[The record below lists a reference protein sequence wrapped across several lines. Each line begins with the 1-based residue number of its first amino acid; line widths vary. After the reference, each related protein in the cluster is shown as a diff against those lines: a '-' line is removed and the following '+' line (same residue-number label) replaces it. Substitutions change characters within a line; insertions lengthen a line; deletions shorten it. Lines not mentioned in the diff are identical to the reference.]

1 VANLVDWYN
10 HEHRHSTIRFVTPAE
25 RHADFEEKLLEQC
38 KAVYEAALARHPQ
51 RWSRAIRNWNRIH
64 AVHLN
69 PDQSETNND
78 HPNET
83 PIQDKMA
90 A

>member
-1 VANLVDWYN
+1 VDWYN
-10 HEHRHSTIRFVTPAE
+10 HEHRHSTIHFVTPAGKGMPTLTKS
-25 RHADFEEKLLEQC
+25 FWNNV
-38 KAVYEAALARHPQ
+38 KAVYEAALARHSQ

-64 AVHLN
+64 AIHLN
-69 PDQSETNND
+69 PDQFETNND

-83 PIQDKMA
+83 PTQDKMA